1 MITIQRYYQY
11 IPRLHRL
18 SNIVCITITIPVFY
32 LNENT
37 SIITIGLPYLQSK
50 KKRKGIYH
58 YSTVWVILLLSY
70 CLASFWGFTFWMKRS
85 RSTFLAPASPRGETA
100 TWYLQSSR
108 LRSGILFKL
117 KPSKRM
123 VGQIDS
129 VPYLF
134 LFLFLAHVQK
144 MVYQSITYIIVPV
157 PAHCTPT
164 FYGIMDTMCV
174 RVCVCVCPSNIYV
187 CLTGLYVSKCGC
199 QYFWWLPHLA
209 IGADSAKTIQ
219 VWDHPKVLP
228 LVMGIDHC
236 LFDPSN
242 IFQCLAL
249 TYGPWLSFTHFAYL
263 VYQKSWWSHWDFNF
277 SQVDSTRLTHQ

>member
-174 RVCVCVCPSNIYV
+174 RVCVCVSAPATFMYV
-187 CLTGLYVSKCGC
+187 WQACMCRSADVSTFGDFHISLLALILLRPSKCGTIRK
-199 QYFWWLPHLA
+199 YYHWLWALITVYLILP
-209 IGADSAKTIQ
+209 ISSN
-219 VWDHPKVLP
+219 VLP
-228 LVMGIDHC
+228 WHMDH
-236 LFDPSN
+236 D
-242 IFQCLAL
+242 LAL
-249 TYGPWLSFTHFAYL
+249 HI
-263 VYQKSWWSHWDFNF
+263 SHIWFIKR
-277 SQVDSTRLTHQ
+277 VDEATEISIFHK

>member
-18 SNIVCITITIPVFY
+18 SNIVCLTITVLYQYF
-32 LNENT
+32 T
-37 SIITIGLPYLQSK
+37 SMKYQYHYNWIAIFAISK
-50 KKRKGIYH
+50 KERKGIYH

-70 CLASFWGFTFWMKRS
+70 CLASFWGFTFWTNRLNRS
-85 RSTFLAPASPRGETA
+85 RSTFLAPASPWGETA
-100 TWYLQSSR
+100 TWYLESSR

-164 FYGIMDTMCV
+164 FYGIMDTMCA
-174 RVCVCVCPSNIYV
+174 RVCVCLPQQHLCMSDMACMCRSADVSTFGDFHISLLALILLRP
-187 CLTGLYVSKCGC
+187 SKCGTIRK
-199 QYFWWLPHLA
+199 YYHWLLA
-209 IGADSAKTIQ
+209 LITVYLI
-219 VWDHPKVLP
+219 LP
-228 LVMGIDHC
+228 IS
-236 LFDPSN
+236 SN
-242 IFQCLAL
+242 IL
-249 TYGPWLSFTHFAYL
+249 PWHIWTM
-263 VYQKSWWSHWDFNF
+263 
-277 SQVDSTRLTHQ
+277 T